1 MMKVWYFLSTVMIVR
16 FFLKISRGIDTEIS
30 VLFARDE
37 IPHVPNMGLA
47 RKYLFLESMNI
58 FTAKEYRV
66 ILEYK

>member
-47 RKYLFLESMNI
+47 RKYLFSR
-58 FTAKEYRV
+58 EY
-66 ILEYK
+66 EYFYSKRI